1 MQWKFILSLVLALL
15 VAIFAIQN
23 SDPVTVSFFI
33 TTRQISQALI
43 ILLST
48 VVGAIIALSL
58 GLMKQF
64 AMSKKIKE
72 KEKSIRSLETEV
84 SSLKIENEE
93 LKKNNPDMVNL
104 EKPKD
109 FSFDKK
115 KEELNEIE

>member
-1 MQWKFILSLVLALL
+1 MQWKFIISLVLALL

-58 GLMKQF
+58 GLIKQF
-64 AMSKKIKE
+64 ALSKKLKE
-72 KEKSIRSLETEV
+72 KEKSIRALETEV
-84 SSLKIENEE
+84 ASLKIENEDM
-93 LKKNNPDMVNL
+93 KKTYNTGVDL
-104 EKPKD
+104 DKPTD

-115 KEELNEIE
+115 KEELNNIN

>member
-58 GLMKQF
+58 GLIKQF
-64 AMSKKIKE
+64 ALSKKLKE
-72 KEKSIRSLETEV
+72 KEKSIRALETEV
-84 SSLKIENEE
+84 ASLKIENEDM
-93 LKKNNPDMVNL
+93 KKTYNTGVDL
-104 EKPKD
+104 DKPTD

-115 KEELNEIE
+115 KEELNNIN

>member
-58 GLMKQF
+58 GLIKQF
-64 AMSKKIKE
+64 ALSKKLKE
-72 KEKSIRSLETEV
+72 KEKSIRALETEV
-84 SSLKIENEE
+84 ASLKIENEDM
-93 LKKNNPDMVNL
+93 KKTYNTGVDL
-104 EKPKD
+104 DKPND

-115 KEELNEIE
+115 KEELNNIN

>member
-58 GLMKQF
+58 GLIKQF
-64 AMSKKIKE
+64 ALSKKLKE
-72 KEKSIRSLETEV
+72 KEKSIRALETEV
-84 SSLKIENEE
+84 ASLKIENEDI
-93 LKKNNPDMVNL
+93 KKTYNTGVDL
-104 EKPKD
+104 DKPTD

-115 KEELNEIE
+115 KEELNNIN

>member
-58 GLMKQF
+58 GLIKQF
-64 AMSKKIKE
+64 ALSKKLKE
-72 KEKSIRSLETEV
+72 KDRAIRSLETEV
-84 SSLKIENEE
+84 ASLKIENEDM
-93 LKKNNPDMVNL
+93 KKTHPSGVDL
-104 EKPKD
+104 DKPND

>member
-58 GLMKQF
+58 GLIKQF
-64 AMSKKIKE
+64 ALSKKLKE
-72 KEKSIRSLETEV
+72 KEKSIRALETEV
-84 SSLKIENEE
+84 ASLKIENEDM
-93 LKKNNPDMVNL
+93 KKTYPSGVDL
-104 EKPKD
+104 DKPTD

-115 KEELNEIE
+115 KEELNNIN

>member
-1 MQWKFILSLVLALL
+1 MQWKFIISLVLALL

-58 GLMKQF
+58 GLIKQF
-64 AMSKKIKE
+64 ALSKKLKE
-72 KEKSIRSLETEV
+72 KDRAIRSLETEV
-84 SSLKIENEE
+84 ASLKIENEDM
-93 LKKNNPDMVNL
+93 KKTHTSGVDL
-104 EKPKD
+104 DKPND

-115 KEELNEIE
+115 KEELNEIN